1 MKKLLSSAAN
11 YAKRTDVVL
20 ILMCMAASGLSVLFL
35 YSIANSN
42 LGPVVG
48 CYRRQFIVQAG
59 ASAIGIIGAIIISL
73 IDYHFMA
80 KMWKLYVPAAL
91 FMVVLTF
98 FIGIQ
103 VDETIDDKAWI
114 RLPFGLTLQPSELM
128 KIAFILSFALHL
140 ARVADEISRPTNVLM
155 LCLHAAVPMLLVRMQ
170 GDDGTLCVFL
180 FIFLAMIFA
189 AGIDWKYVVG
199 GITAAALAL
208 PLVWQ
213 YALSDDQR
221 SRFLSVYFSE
231 YADPLGNDYQQ
242 RLSRISI
249 GSGQVFGKGLFQD
262 EYWYVPKV
270 HNDFIFSFVGQAM
283 GFVGALLVVALL
295 AAICIKTWRTSMTAV
310 DPLGSYICVGVFAM
324 IFFQVLLNIG
334 MCVSLL
340 PVIGITLP
348 FFSAGGTS
356 VVITYMGVGL
366 VLSVYNHSRKT
377 LFYQ

>member
-1 MKKLLSSAAN
+1 
-11 YAKRTDVVL
+11 
-20 ILMCMAASGLSVLFL
+20 MAASGLSVILL

-48 CYRRQFIVQAG
+48 CYRRQVIVQAG
-59 ASAIGIIGAIIISL
+59 ASAFGLIGAMIISS

-80 KMWKLYVPAAL
+80 KMWKIYVPAAL
-91 FMVVLTF
+91 LLVMLTF
-98 FIGIQ
+98 FIGVQ
-103 VDETIDDKAWI
+103 VDETIDDKAWLK
-114 RLPFGLTLQPSELM
+114 LPLGLTLQPSELM

-140 ARVADEISRPTNVLM
+140 AKVAEEISRPVNVLM
-155 LCLHAAVPMLLVRMQ
+155 LCLHAAVPMLLVRLQ
-170 GDDGTLCVFL
+170 GDDGTLCVFA
-180 FIFLAMIFA
+180 FIFIAMIFA
-189 AGIDWKYVVG
+189 AGISWRYVVG
-199 GITAAALAL
+199 GIAAAALAL
-208 PLVWQ
+208 PVIWR
-213 YALSDDQR
+213 YALSEDQR
-221 SRFLSVYFSE
+221 SRFLSVYFTE
-231 YADPLGNDYQQ
+231 YSDPLGNGYQQ

-249 GSGQVFGKGLFQD
+249 GSGQAFGKGLLQD

-270 HNDFIFSFVGQAM
+270 HNDFIFSFIGQAL

-295 AAICIKTWRTSMTAV
+295 AAICIKMWRTSLTAA
-310 DPLGSYICVGVFAM
+310 DRLGSSICTGVFAM

-334 MCVSLL
+334 MCVSVL

-356 VVITYMGVGL
+356 VAITYIGVGL